1 MSLAKREPYAQE
13 RLLFCNY
20 VGIDRRVEVNP
31 FSLRFRDKKTLSR
44 NSSASPTT
52 RVRYSPET
60 EWDFTSTD
68 SEPTTPPNG
77 QEFGSRKKNVSISF
91 NERDQVIILM

>member
-1 MSLAKREPYAQE
+1 MKPLS
-13 RLLFCNY
+13 
-20 VGIDRRVEVNP
+20 
-31 FSLRFRDKKTLSR
+31 FSCFRDKKTLSR